1 MNTTFSPEPSG
12 LRGGTAGAMEMGMER
27 WMLLA
32 ATLLAAAGGVW
43 GVISLRHGSRNPWT
57 VLWMVGALFC
67 QLAFLSIRG
76 EARGACPLGDW
87 GERLAFLA
95 WSLTLFYILVGPAYR
110 ISLLGVFTAPV
121 VVLFQIVAL
130 IPGML
135 NPNPTR
141 VLNTNAWG
149 ETHSATSVLGYGAF
163 ALAAVAG
170 IMFLTL
176 DRQLK
181 EHHLQGGLFRHLP
194 PVRELLVSV
203 ERLLW
208 LGLVLLTIGIV
219 AGFLMPNK
227 GVNGHFIAALAV
239 WASYA
244 MLLLMKRMRG
254 LTGRRISST
263 AVVLFVLSLLVF
275 AFV

>member
-1 MNTTFSPEPSG
+1 MRRP
-12 LRGGTAGAMEMGMER
+12 GAMEGGMER

-32 ATLLAAAGGVW
+32 ATLLATAGGVW
-43 GVISLRHGSRNPWT
+43 GIVSIRHGDRNRWT
-57 VLWMVGALFC
+57 VLWMIGAFLF

-76 EARGACPLGDW
+76 EMRGACPLGDW
-87 GERLAFLA
+87 GERLAFLS

-121 VVLFQIVAL
+121 VVLFQVIAL
-130 IPGML
+130 IPGVL
-135 NPNPTR
+135 VKSPAR

-170 IMFLTL
+170 IMFLVL
-176 DRQLK
+176 DHQLK
-181 EHHLQGGLFRHLP
+181 EHHLKGGLFKHLP
-194 PVRELLVSV
+194 PARELLISV

-208 LGLVLLTIGIV
+208 LGLGLLTVGII
-219 AGFLMPNK
+219 AGFMMPNK
-227 GVNGHFIAALAV
+227 GFNSHFLAALAV
-239 WASYA
+239 WAAYA
-244 MLLLMKRMRG
+244 MLLVMKRVRG

-263 AVVLFVLSLLVF
+263 AVVLFVMSLLVF

>member
-1 MNTTFSPEPSG
+1 
-12 LRGGTAGAMEMGMER
+12 MER

-32 ATLLAAAGGVW
+32 ATLLALAGGVW
-43 GVISLRHGSRNPWT
+43 GVVSVRHGDRNRWT
-57 VLWMVGALFC
+57 VLWMIG
-67 QLAFLSIRG
+67 AFLFQLGFLSLRG
-76 EARGACPLGDW
+76 QMRGACPLGDW
-87 GERLAFLA
+87 GERLAYLS

-121 VVLFQIVAL
+121 VVIFQSIAL

-135 NPNPTR
+135 HPSPAR
-141 VLNTNAWG
+141 VLNTTAWG
-149 ETHSATSVLGYGAF
+149 ETHSATSVLSYGAF

-170 IMFLTL
+170 IMFLVL

-181 EHHLQGGLFRHLP
+181 EHHLKGGLFKNLP

-208 LGLVLLTIGIV
+208 LGLGLLTAGII
-219 AGFLMPNK
+219 AGLLMPHD
-227 GVNGHFIAALAV
+227 GLNGHFIAALAV
-239 WASYA
+239 WAGYA
-244 MLLLMKRMRG
+244 ILLVMKRVRG
-254 LTGRRISST
+254 LTGRRISS
-263 AVVLFVLSLLVF
+263 ASVVLFVMSLLVF

>member
-1 MNTTFSPEPSG
+1 
-12 LRGGTAGAMEMGMER
+12 MGMER

-43 GVISLRHGSRNPWT
+43 GIVSVRHGDRNRWT
-57 VLWMVGALFC
+57 VVWMIGAFAF
-67 QLAFLSIRG
+67 QLAFLSVRG

-87 GERLAFLA
+87 GERLVYLA

-121 VVLFQIVAL
+121 VVLFQAAAL
-130 IPGML
+130 IPGVL
-135 NPNPTR
+135 SANPQR
-141 VLNTNAWG
+141 ALNTTAWG
-149 ETHSATSVLGYGAF
+149 ETHAATSVLGYGAF

-170 IMFLTL
+170 IMFLVL

-181 EHHLQGGLFRHLP
+181 EHHLAGGLFKHLP
-194 PVRELLVSV
+194 PVRELLISV

-208 LGLVLLTIGIV
+208 LGLGLLTVGIV

-227 GVNGHFIAALAV
+227 GLNGHFIAALAV
-239 WASYA
+239 WVAYA
-244 MLLLMKRMRG
+244 MLLAMKRVRG

-263 AVVLFVLSLLVF
+263 AVVLFVMSLLVF